1 MDSKEI
7 SVRQSR
13 IDVFRQDP
21 SLLMG
26 KGEYN
31 KYIKEQKKEAL
42 SQKQRDY
49 YDLVNNIIDCANTNK
64 DTLVIKE
71 TKRN

>member
-49 YDLVNNIIDCANTNK
+49 YDLVNNIIDCANANK

>member
-1 MDSKEI
+1 
-7 SVRQSR
+7 
-13 IDVFRQDP
+13 
-21 SLLMG
+21 MG